1 MKKSATMKDLL
12 LALTE
17 NMSAE
22 EILPADIISSLSN
35 AIAKKRIGLDMTQA
49 ELAASIGKKQS
60 TISKWENGD
69 MNFTVR
75 LLAEIAV
82 KLGMDLQ
89 VELKDHSQ
97 VQHAGGVYT
106 VVKDN
111 TPSFHQGYTY
121 SSMKREQKGVEGRD
135 CNVSVY

>member
-22 EILPADIISSLSN
+22 EILSADIISSLSN

-75 LLAEIAV
+75 LLAEIA
-82 KLGMDLQ
+82 Q
-89 VELKDHSQ
+89 PS
-97 VQHAGGVYT
+97 ATRRWGVYCGERQH
-106 VVKDN
+106 
-111 TPSFHQGYTY
+111 PFL
-121 SSMKREQKGVEGRD
+121 SSGVYLLQHEAGTKR
-135 CNVSVY
+135 S